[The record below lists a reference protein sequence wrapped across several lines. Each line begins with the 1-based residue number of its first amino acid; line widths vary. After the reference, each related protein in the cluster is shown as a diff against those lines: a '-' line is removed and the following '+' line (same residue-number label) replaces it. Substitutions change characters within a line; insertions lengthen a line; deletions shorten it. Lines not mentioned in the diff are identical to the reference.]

1 MTVSDCQVKQV
12 QTNHLRFES
21 LIRKNDNSNCPLEP
35 KQSSD
40 SFSNFEQAI
49 ETTNVRDSQR
59 NLCDRQV
66 LLLLVESPIPVRSV
80 CTSLRRPVLSKGPSV
95 PATSLM
101 PLLAA
106 SGRQLPVRS
115 DCQYSSTSGLASVAT
130 RPQLAGIVFLSFQ
143 RIKKMDHDNS
153 GEAKTK
159 DVIQFN
165 QSLRDGNDEINQIK
179 HVLCKK
185 QGFSATVV

>member
-1 MTVSDCQVKQV
+1 MKNPDTQHHVREEHSSMTVSDCQVKQV

-40 SFSNFEQAI
+40 SFSNFEKAI

-59 NLCDRQV
+59 NLCDRQI

-95 PATSLM
+95 PATSLHSC
-101 PLLAA
+101 LLDTCL
-106 SGRQLPVRS
+106 GLCLPV
-115 DCQYSSTSGLASVAT
+115 QATGNHGLG
-130 RPQLAGIVFLSFQ
+130 L
-143 RIKKMDHDNS
+143 
-153 GEAKTK
+153 
-159 DVIQFN
+159 
-165 QSLRDGNDEINQIK
+165 
-179 HVLCKK
+179 
-185 QGFSATVV
+185 

>member
-1 MTVSDCQVKQV
+1 MKNPDTQHHVREEHSSSMTVSDCQVKQV

-49 ETTNVRDSQR
+49 ETSNVRDSQR
-59 NLCDRQV
+59 NLCDRQI

-95 PATSLM
+95 QAMNLM
-101 PLLAA
+101 LLLAA

-143 RIKKMDHDNS
+143 RMKKNGSRQLRRSENKGCHS
-153 GEAKTK
+153 
-159 DVIQFN
+159 IQ
-165 QSLRDGNDEINQIK
+165 SIIEGRK
-179 HVLCKK
+179 R
-185 QGFSATVV
+185 